1 MNKMKLKYQIGLFGN
16 FDDIKQTP
24 DTVKKLM
31 EVMQKFDSY
40 TLLLNTMTEI
50 TLNAKTGTP
59 TQVNRI
65 SFVDQNSGLQIMF
78 GSKRLDFIKELRDD
92 NSNNMGELADYI
104 KLVKDIIVELSDTF
118 IDFKNFNRLS
128 LLTDCFINDISIAK
142 KESIYK
148 KLLNETFFR
157 NENIKEWS
165 VQIVNKDEGK
175 ELKEKINNILS
186 INRLQGQ
193 LIINNHGKDIDGI
206 KVMIDINTKAE
217 DLDFRFNIDSI
228 NNFLI
233 DSLEKNTLISNEIN
247 NKLLED

>member
-40 TLLLNTMTEI
+40 TLLLNTMTEV

-148 KLLNETFFR
+148 KLLNETFFG

-233 DSLEKNTLISNEIN
+233 DSLEKNTLISNDIN

>member
-148 KLLNETFFR
+148 KLLNETFFG

-233 DSLEKNTLISNEIN
+233 DSLEKNTLISNDIN